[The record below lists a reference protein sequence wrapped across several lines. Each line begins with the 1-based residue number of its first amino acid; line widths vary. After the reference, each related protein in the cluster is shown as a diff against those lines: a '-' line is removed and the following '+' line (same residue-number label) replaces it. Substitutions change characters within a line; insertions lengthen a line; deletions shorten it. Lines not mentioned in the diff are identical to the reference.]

1 MAEDTRIEDTRNAD
15 TWIADT
21 RNAPDAAAPRQPLL
35 VVDFDGT
42 VYRDDA
48 PVRFYAE
55 RAAATL
61 PGPARARMLELFEA
75 YLGAGVAAAA
85 GAADEAEAEALRGSV
100 DAWGAAMALGTLHGV
115 TAEALAEAFLAS
127 RKFMLTGECSVSAI
141 PALVQAFQELRGTV
155 RVVLATNS
163 PAEGLAPL
171 LDRLGVT
178 GLFDEVLPGADKPR
192 GLRRWIAAQLRDRPA
207 GELFSVGDHYF
218 NEIEPAAE
226 AGARTGY
233 IDRFGRAD
241 GPATVTAAVVEDIL
255 PGIAAWAR
263 SVTP

>member
-1 MAEDTRIEDTRNAD
+1 MVENIQDIRETQGAQGAQGIT
-15 TWIADT
+15 
-21 RNAPDAAAPRQPLL
+21 APRKPLL
-35 VVDFDGT
+35 IVDFDGT

-61 PGPARARMLELFEA
+61 PAPARARMLELFEA

-115 TAEALAEAFLAS
+115 TAAALQEAFLAS
-127 RKFMLTGECSVSAI
+127 RTFMLTAECAVTAV

-155 RVVLATNS
+155 RIVLATNS

-171 LDRLGVT
+171 LDRLGVA

-192 GLRRWIAAQLRDRPA
+192 GLRRWIARQVDARPA
-207 GELFSVGDHYF
+207 GELFSIGDHYF
-218 NEIEPAAE
+218 NEIEPAVE
-226 AGARTGY
+226 IGARGGY

-255 PGIAAWAR
+255 PGIATWAR
-263 SVTP
+263 SVIR

>member
-1 MAEDTRIEDTRNAD
+1 VAEDIRNAHD
-15 TWIADT
+15 LV
-21 RNAPDAAAPRQPLL
+21 APRKPLL

-75 YLGAGVAAAA
+75 YLGGGVAAAA

-100 DAWGAAMALGTLHGV
+100 DAWGATMALGALYGV
-115 TAEALAEAFLAS
+115 TPAALSEAFLAS
-127 RKFMLTGECSVSAI
+127 RKFMLTEECPVFAV

-178 GLFDEVLPGADKPR
+178 GLFDAVLSGADKPR
-192 GLRRWIAAQLRDRPA
+192 GLRRWIAEQLRERPA

-218 NEIEPAAE
+218 NEIEPAMAV
-226 AGARTGY
+226 GAHAGY
-233 IDRFGRAD
+233 IDRFGRRD
-241 GPATVTAAVVEDIL
+241 GPATVTAAVVEDVL

-263 SVTP
+263 SVIP

>member
-1 MAEDTRIEDTRNAD
+1 MSATTD
-15 TWIADT
+15 
-21 RNAPDAAAPRQPLL
+21 PRPVL

-42 VYRDDA
+42 VYRDDG

-55 RAAATL
+55 HAAGTL
-61 PGPARARMLELFEA
+61 PKERRRRFLDLFEA
-75 YLGAGVAAAA
+75 YLEHGVTAADRVADQSAAAV
-85 GAADEAEAEALRGSV
+85 LRGSV